1 MKDSDNGVSA
11 DLASK
16 SKFLQGRGT
25 GRRELGR
32 KGGVRC
38 MGGGRSGRE
47 AGFLRWWEVGEIR
60 KIMQQCAIFCNRKSE
75 KRREPTKIGREP
87 GSKGT
92 GSGRFK
98 PLPPPPPKFSYALVW
113 FTLVC
118 FHATHITVPCF
129 PRSLHAFVH
138 SIFPGS
144 PQKMTSSMWL
154 FQPFGIQF
162 LLKISTVI
170 AHLSLD

>member
-38 MGGGRSGRE
+38 TGGGRSARE

-75 KRREPTKIGREP
+75 KRREPTKIGPEP
-87 GSKGT
+87 GLKGT

-98 PLPPPPPKFSYALVW
+98 PPCTPPPPPNLAMLWFGLLWFVFMQHTLQFRVSLFS
-113 FTLVC
+113 
-118 FHATHITVPCF
+118 
-129 PRSLHAFVH
+129 
-138 SIFPGS
+138 
-144 PQKMTSSMWL
+144 
-154 FQPFGIQF
+154 
-162 LLKISTVI
+162 
-170 AHLSLD
+170 